1 MEVVPFRRYL
11 PLPSSGRLMLKMHE
25 MCISDC
31 MRCTS
36 RAGEGIGVGVLS
48 RSLAA
53 DKYLLL
59 VCQSS
64 GKEISASP
72 SANFSR
78 LRSSATVAG
87 KLRTVRFAFFSA
99 ASISFTSFLP
109 KPQEEVIRNLR
120 PGSPAGSGPRC
131 RGGCWDAVFPPY
143 TMRRGC
149 GMHRLS
155 ARRHSVRRGMIS
167 VEGCRGMHAPSPAG
181 G

>member
-1 MEVVPFRRYL
+1 
-11 PLPSSGRLMLKMHE
+11 
-25 MCISDC
+25 

-72 SANFSR
+72 FGQFQSFAQFGHGGGEVAHGEVR
-78 LRSSATVAG
+78 L
-87 KLRTVRFAFFSA
+87 FSA

-120 PGSPAGSGPRC
+120 PGKSGRK
-131 RGGCWDAVFPPY
+131 WSEV
-143 TMRRGC
+143 
-149 GMHRLS
+149 
-155 ARRHSVRRGMIS
+155 
-167 VEGCRGMHAPSPAG
+167 
-181 G
+181 

>member
-1 MEVVPFRRYL
+1 MYI
-11 PLPSSGRLMLKMHE
+11 SSN
-25 MCISDC
+25 

-72 SANFSR
+72 FGQFQSFAQFGHGGGEVAHGEVR
-78 LRSSATVAG
+78 LFLGSQHLFHFFLAEAAG
-87 KLRTVRFAFFSA
+87 
-99 ASISFTSFLP
+99 
-109 KPQEEVIRNLR
+109 
-120 PGSPAGSGPRC
+120 GGPRC

-149 GMHRLS
+149 GMHWLS